1 MKFLHIGGDSRTGGS
16 LLARLFDG
24 CKDILSFPFEEEYF
38 KNRNGALID
47 FEKYHNSLLIDDL
60 RAAEVV
66 AKIIKFGEG
75 TLTGKQHYSTTLD
88 NFNVDRFMNG
98 LSDAMRN
105 TNNIH
110 EAVHKAYFEELHSE
124 DSFVF
129 SDSKLI
135 VNHCSRTFIAEL
147 DEFYDKF
154 EDGYFIQTV
163 RSPLD
168 TIASMKSYSFART
181 DTPTPVPPRFIDMAI
196 QRWLISFFT
205 GLQNRNKYSKYK
217 ILFYERLVESPDAI
231 KEVCKFIAIPFD
243 EEMLIPSYRGTP
255 WHGNSSFGKRAS
267 ELIRVN
273 KDKYK
278 QVLTEMEISKIQG
291 TLSTLWADAAG
302 LTTDLE
308 TQCVEKLNSINSRID
323 PTNTKEL
330 REHYNTLFEEMR
342 EIQKGG

>member
-24 CKDILSFPFEEEYF
+24 CEDILSFPFEEEYF
-38 KNRNGALID
+38 VNRNGGLID
-47 FEKYHNSLLIDDL
+47 FEKYHNSLSINDL
-60 RAAEVV
+60 RTTEVV
-66 AKIIKFGEG
+66 AKIIKFGQG
-75 TLTGKQHYSTTLD
+75 VLTGKQHYSKALD
-88 NFNVDRFMNG
+88 NFNVEQFMSG
-98 LSDAMRN
+98 LSSAVKN

-110 EAVHKAYFEELHSE
+110 EAVHKAYFEELHSQ
-124 DSFVF
+124 DPFVF
-129 SDSKLI
+129 SDNKLV

-154 EDGYFIQTV
+154 ENGYFIQTI
-163 RSPLD
+163 RSPLA

-181 DTPTPVPPRFIDMAI
+181 DTPTAVPEHFIDMAI
-196 QRWLISFFT
+196 QRWLISFFV
-205 GLQNRNKYSKYK
+205 GLQNRSKYSKYK

-243 EEMLIPSYRGTP
+243 EDMLIPRYRGTP

-267 ELIRVN
+267 KLMNTN

-278 QVLTEMEISKIQG
+278 QVLTEKEISKIQDM
-291 TLSTLWADAAG
+291 LSALWTGARA

-308 TQCVEKLNSINSRID
+308 IQCVEKLHSLDSRID
-323 PTNTKEL
+323 PTNMKEL
-330 REHYNTLFEEMR
+330 RGHYNTLFEEMR